1 MRLIDQTGTLDIPY
15 EKTIL
20 TVEENV
26 IRASVLGVPEHIV
39 YIMGVYSSPEA
50 AQLEVS
56 KLHNMYEV
64 VTSLMVRVFRFGP
77 DVNAEE

>member
-26 IRASVLGVPEHIV
+26 IRASVLGAPEHIV
-39 YIMGVYSSPEA
+39 YIMGVYSSPEM
-50 AQLEVS
+50 AQSEILR
-56 KLHNMYEV
+56 LHNRHSDELLK
-64 VTSLMVRVFRFGP
+64 TKVFRFKP

>member
-15 EKTIL
+15 ESTLL

-26 IRASVLGVPEHIV
+26 IRASVLGAPEHIV

-50 AQLEVS
+50 AQLEMYR
-56 KLHNMYEV
+56 LHNIYDDADINAKY
-64 VTSLMVRVFRFGP
+64 FRFGP